1 MNKVILNHTVVLK
14 LAKNEHPR
22 KNREP
27 RPSEFVKC
35 SFTIPFSLLRLL
47 DEEAKIRGY
56 TRSEALRQA
65 VRRLLETWTG
75 RRL

>member
-1 MNKVILNHTVVLK
+1 VVLK
-14 LAKNEHPR
+14 LAKKEASR
-22 KNREP
+22 KNRAL
-27 RPSEFVKC
+27 RPTEALFVKC
-35 SFTIPFSLLRLL
+35 SFTIPFNLLSLL
-47 DEEAKIRGY
+47 DEESKVRGY

>member
-1 MNKVILNHTVVLK
+1 MVFK
-14 LAKNEHPR
+14 LAKKEVSR
-22 KNREP
+22 KNRETQ
-27 RPSEFVKC
+27 PSEFVKC

-47 DEEAKIRGY
+47 DEESKVRGY